1 MNSHIRRPFIPLSF
15 PYIRP
20 ALKIYN
26 CPAAVG
32 LKLFTLNKE
41 LIINSSAEG
50 IDIAMLEDKHLTE
63 LHQERFNNQFTVG
76 DVYLGRIKKVMP
88 GLNAAFIDVSHEKDA
103 FLHYTDLSPDIRSLM
118 KFTGQCVG
126 GNITPE
132 QMLNNFEMQP
142 EIVKT
147 GNIKEV
153 LQNKNHLLVQILKE
167 PISTKGPR
175 LTCEISLAGRFLV
188 LTPFND
194 SVGVSKKIDSAEERK
209 RLKVLVES
217 LKPKNFGVIVRT
229 VAAGKNAAVLHE
241 DLLMLQQKWQ
251 GMMANLKGA
260 HPVTKVLSELNKT
273 TGILRDLL
281 SPQFN
286 KIVTNDVK
294 LAQELEDYIVKNAP
308 EKKDIV
314 TRYTGSVPI
323 FDQFGI
329 TRQIKASFGKTVNIP
344 NGSYLIIEK
353 TEALHVIDV
362 NSGHRSTMEGS
373 QEGNALKVNME
384 AAEEIGRQLRLRDL
398 GGIIVIDFIDMK
410 NQENKRILQQKMKD
424 IMDSDR
430 ATHTIL
436 PLSKFNLMQITRERV
451 RPEINIAT
459 TEACPTCGGTG
470 EITASLL
477 LIDEIEQDLTHLLN
491 THSKLK
497 LYCHPMMAAYLK
509 KGFPSLRL
517 KWFFKYKK
525 YIQVFQNEDFAI
537 TDYKFFDENDEEIK
551 LD

>member
-1 MNSHIRRPFIPLSF
+1 M
-15 PYIRP
+15 
-20 ALKIYN
+20 
-26 CPAAVG
+26 
-32 LKLFTLNKE
+32 NKE
-41 LIINSSAEG
+41 LIINSTPTG
-50 IDIAMLEDKHLTE
+50 IDIALLEDKHLTE
-63 LHQERFNNQFTVG
+63 LHQERSNNQFVVG
-76 DVYLGRIKKVMP
+76 DIYLGRIKKVMP
-88 GLNAAFIDVSHEKDA
+88 GLNAAFIDVGHEKDA
-103 FLHYTDLSPDIRSLM
+103 FLHYTDLSPEIRSVM
-118 KFTGQCVG
+118 KFTTGTIA
-126 GNITPE
+126 GNMPPE
-132 QMLNNFEMQP
+132 QMLNNFELQP

-147 GNIKEV
+147 GNVKEV
-153 LQNKNHLLVQILKE
+153 LQNKNNLLVQILKE

-194 SVGVSKKIDSAEERK
+194 QVGVSKKIDSAEERK

-241 DLLMLQQKWQ
+241 DLLMLTEKWQ
-251 GMMANLKGA
+251 AMMRSLKGA
-260 HPVTKVLSELNKT
+260 QPVTKVLSELSKT
-273 TGILRDLL
+273 SGILRDLL

-294 LAQELEDYIVKNAP
+294 LAKEIEDYIERHAP

-314 TRYTGSVPI
+314 SRYTGSTPI
-323 FDQFGI
+323 FDHFGI
-329 TRQIKASFGKTVNIP
+329 TRQIKVAFGKTVNIP

-362 NSGHRSTMEGS
+362 NSGHRSTMDGS

-410 NQENKRILQQKMKD
+410 NPDNKRILQQKMKEV
-424 IMDSDR
+424 MDSDR

-451 RPEINIAT
+451 RPEVNIST
-459 TEACPTCGGTG
+459 TEKCPTCGGTG
-470 EITASLL
+470 EINASLL
-477 LIDEIEQDLTHLLN
+477 LIDEMEEDLNHLLN
-491 THSKLK
+491 THTTLK
-497 LYCHPMMAAYLK
+497 LYCHPIFAAYLQ
-509 KGFPSLRL
+509 KGFPSRRMN
-517 KWFFKYKK
+517 WFIKYKK
-525 YIQVFQNEDFAI
+525 WVRIYQNEDFAI
-537 TDYKFFDENDEEIK
+537 TEYKFFDDNDEEIK
-551 LD
+551 ID

>member
-1 MNSHIRRPFIPLSF
+1 M
-15 PYIRP
+15 P
-20 ALKIYN
+20 A
-26 CPAAVG
+26 PAG
-32 LKLFTLNKE
+32 FKLFILNKE
-41 LIINSSAEG
+41 LIINSGPEG
-50 IDIAMLEDKHLTE
+50 IDIALLENKHLTE
-63 LHQERFNNQFTVG
+63 LHQDRQSNQFSVG
-76 DVYLGRIKKVMP
+76 DVYLGKIRKVMP
-88 GLNAAFIDVSHEKDA
+88 GLNAAFIEVGHEKDA
-103 FLHYTDLSPDIRSLM
+103 FLHYTDLSPDIRSVM
-118 KFTGQCVG
+118 KFANQCVA
-126 GNITPE
+126 GNIPPD
-132 QMLNNFEMQP
+132 QMLNNFEIQKQ
-142 EIVKT
+142 IVKT
-147 GNIKEV
+147 GNVREV

-188 LTPFND
+188 LVPFND

-229 VAAGKNAAVLHE
+229 VAAGKNAAELHQ
-241 DLLMLQQKWQ
+241 DLLTLQTKWQ
-251 GMMANLKGA
+251 EMMRNLKGA
-260 HPVTKVLSELNKT
+260 VPVTKVLSEMNKT

-294 LAQELEDYIVKNAP
+294 LAKEIEEYIARIAP

-314 TRYTGSVPI
+314 QRYTGSVPL
-323 FDQFGI
+323 FDHYGI
-329 TRQIKASFGKTVNIP
+329 TKQIKASFGKTVNMP
-344 NGSYLIIEK
+344 NGSYIIIEK

-362 NSGHRSTMEGS
+362 NSGHRSTMDGN
-373 QEGNALKVNME
+373 QEGNALKVNLE

-410 NQENKRILQQKMKD
+410 NQDNKKALQQKMKEV
-424 IMDSDR
+424 MDTDR

-459 TEACPTCGGTG
+459 AETCPTCGGTG

-477 LIDEIEQDLTHLLN
+477 LIDELETDLTHLLT
-491 THSKLK
+491 THTKLT
-497 LYCHPMMAAYLK
+497 LYCHPIIGAYLR
-509 KGFPSLRL
+509 KGFPSLRT
-517 KWFFKYKK
+517 KWLFKHKK
-525 YIQVFQNEDFAI
+525 WISISPNENLGI
-537 TDYKFFDENDEEIK
+537 TDYKFFDDNDEEIK
-551 LD
+551 LE

>member
-1 MNSHIRRPFIPLSF
+1 
-15 PYIRP
+15 
-20 ALKIYN
+20 
-26 CPAAVG
+26 
-32 LKLFTLNKE
+32 
-41 LIINSSAEG
+41 
-50 IDIAMLEDKHLTE
+50 MLEDKHLTE

-76 DVYLGRIKKVMP
+76 DVYLGRIRKVMP
-88 GLNAAFIDVSHEKDA
+88 GLNAAFVDVGHEKDA
-103 FLHYTDLSPDIRSLM
+103 FLHYTDLSPDIRSVM
-118 KFTGQCVG
+118 KFTGQCVA
-126 GNITPE
+126 GNIGPE
-132 QMLNNFEMQP
+132 QMLNNFEVQP

-147 GNIKEV
+147 GNIKDV

-188 LTPFND
+188 LTPFTD

-241 DLLMLQQKWQ
+241 DLLMLQEKWQ
-251 GMMANLKGA
+251 HMMRSLKGA
-260 HPVTKVLSELNKT
+260 QPVTKVLSEVNKT
-273 TGILRDLL
+273 TGMLRDLL

-286 KIVTNDVK
+286 KVVTNDVK
-294 LAQELEDYIVKNAP
+294 LAREIEDYITRIAP

-314 TRYTGSVPI
+314 VRYTGSVPI

-329 TRQIKASFGKTVNIP
+329 TKQIKASFGKTVNIQ

-362 NSGHRSTMEGS
+362 NSGHRSTMEGN
-373 QEGNALKVNME
+373 QEANALKVNIE

-410 NQENKRILQQKMKD
+410 NQDNKRILQQKMKEV
-424 IMDSDR
+424 METDR

-459 TEACPTCGGTG
+459 TEKCPTCGGTG
-470 EITASLL
+470 EINASLL
-477 LIDEIEQDLTHLLN
+477 LIDEIEQDLGHLVTTHAR
-491 THSKLK
+491 LK
-497 LYCHPMMAAYLK
+497 LYCHPIIGAYLK
-509 KGFPSLRL
+509 KGFPSLRT
-517 KWFFKYKK
+517 KWLMKYKK
-525 YIQVFQNEDFAI
+525 WIRIYQNEDFGI
-537 TDYKFFDENDEEIK
+537 TDYKFFDSNDDEIK

>member
-1 MNSHIRRPFIPLSF
+1 
-15 PYIRP
+15 
-20 ALKIYN
+20 
-26 CPAAVG
+26 
-32 LKLFTLNKE
+32 
-41 LIINSSAEG
+41 
-50 IDIAMLEDKHLTE
+50 
-63 LHQERFNNQFTVG
+63 LHQERLNNQFTVG
-76 DVYLGRIKKVMP
+76 DIYLGKIKKVMP
-88 GLNAAFIDVSHEKDA
+88 GLNAAFIDVGHEKDA
-103 FLHYTDLSPDIRSLM
+103 FLHYTDLSPDIRSVM
-118 KFTGQCVG
+118 KFANQCVA
-126 GNITPE
+126 GNLKPE
-132 QMLNNFEMQP
+132 QMLTNFEVQQQ
-142 EIVKT
+142 IIKT

-153 LQNKNHLLVQILKE
+153 LQNKNNLLVQILKE

-194 SVGVSKKIDSAEERK
+194 TVGVSKKIDSADERK

-229 VAAGKNAAVLHE
+229 VAAGKNAQVLHE
-241 DLLMLQQKWQ
+241 DLLMLQEKWQ
-251 GMMANLKGA
+251 QMMRNLKGA
-260 HPVTKVLSELNKT
+260 VPVTKVLSELNKT
-273 TGILRDLL
+273 TGFLRDLL
-281 SPQFN
+281 SPEFN
-286 KIVTNDVK
+286 KIITNDVK
-294 LAQELEDYIVKNAP
+294 LAREVEEYIGRIAP

-314 TRYTGSVPI
+314 VRYTGKVPI

-329 TRQIKASFGKTVNIP
+329 TRQIKAAFGKTVNIA

-398 GGIIVIDFIDMK
+398 GGIIVIDFIDLK
-410 NQENKRILQQKMKD
+410 NPENKRLVQQKMKEV
-424 IMDSDR
+424 MDNDR

-451 RPEINIAT
+451 RPEISISV
-459 TEACPTCGGTG
+459 TETCPTCGGTG

-477 LIDEIEQDLTHLLN
+477 LIDNIEEDLQHLLT
-491 THSKLK
+491 THKTLK
-497 LYCHPMMAAYLK
+497 LYCHPIIGAYLR
-509 KGFPSLRL
+509 KGFPSLRMNWFL
-517 KWFFKYKK
+517 KHKK
-525 YIQVFQNEDFAI
+525 WIRIYPNEDLGI

-551 LD
+551 LE

>member
-1 MNSHIRRPFIPLSF
+1 M
-15 PYIRP
+15 
-20 ALKIYN
+20 
-26 CPAAVG
+26 
-32 LKLFTLNKE
+32 NKE
-41 LIINSSAEG
+41 LIINSSPAG
-50 IDIAMLEDKHLTE
+50 IDIVLLENKFLTE
-63 LHQERFNNQFTVG
+63 LHQERFNNQFSVG
-76 DVYLGRIKKVMP
+76 DIYLGRIKKVMP
-88 GLNAAFIDVSHEKDA
+88 GLNAAFIDVGHEKDA
-103 FLHYTDLSPDIRSLM
+103 FLHYTDLSPDIRSVM
-118 KFTGQCVG
+118 KFTGQCVA
-126 GNITPE
+126 GNLSPE
-132 QMLNNFEMQP
+132 QMLNNFEIQP

-147 GNIKEV
+147 GNVKEV
-153 LQNKNHLLVQILKE
+153 LHNKNNLLVQILKE

-194 SVGVSKKIDSAEERK
+194 TVGVSKKIDSAEERK
-209 RLKVLVES
+209 RLKILVES

-241 DLLMLQQKWQ
+241 DLLALQAKWQ
-251 GMMANLKGA
+251 QMMRNLKGA
-260 HPVTKVLSELNKT
+260 TPVTKVLSELNKT
-273 TGILRDLL
+273 TGMLRDLL
-281 SPQFN
+281 SPEFN
-286 KIVTNDVK
+286 KIVTNDAK
-294 LAQELEDYIVKNAP
+294 LAGEIEEYITRIAP

-314 TRYTGSVPI
+314 THYTGKVPI

-329 TRQIKASFGKTVNIP
+329 TKQIKASFGKTVNIP

-362 NSGHRSTMEGS
+362 NSGHRMTMEGS

-410 NQENKRILQQKMKD
+410 NPENKRILQQKMKD
-424 IMDSDR
+424 IMESDR

-459 TEACPTCGGTG
+459 TEKCPTCGGTG
-470 EITASLL
+470 EINASLL
-477 LIDEIEQDLTHLLN
+477 LIDEIEQDLVHLIN
-491 THSKLK
+491 THKKLK
-497 LYCHPMMAAYLK
+497 LYCHPIIGAYLQ
-509 KGFPSLRL
+509 KGFPSLRT
-517 KWFFKYKK
+517 KWYFKYKK
-525 YIQVFQNEDFAI
+525 WVRIFVNEDFGI
-537 TDYKFFDENDEEIK
+537 TDYKYFDENDEEIK

>member
-1 MNSHIRRPFIPLSF
+1 LITVLPGR
-15 PYIRP
+15 
-20 ALKIYN
+20 AD
-26 CPAAVG
+26 
-32 LKLFTLNKE
+32 LKLFILNKE
-41 LIINSSAEG
+41 LIINSTPAG
-50 IDIAMLEDKHLTE
+50 IDIALLEDKHLTE
-63 LHQERFNNQFTVG
+63 LHQERYTNQFTVG
-76 DVYLGRIKKVMP
+76 DIYLGRIKKVMP
-88 GLNAAFIDVSHEKDA
+88 GLNAAFVDVGHEKDA
-103 FLHYTDLSPDIRSLM
+103 FLHYTDLSPDIRSLI
-118 KFTGQCVG
+118 KFTGQTVA

-132 QMLNNFEMQP
+132 QMLSNFEIQP

-194 SVGVSKKIDSAEERK
+194 SVGVSKKIDSADERK

-241 DLLMLQQKWQ
+241 DLLMLQEKWQ
-251 GMMANLKGA
+251 QMMRNLKGA
-260 HPVTKVLSELNKT
+260 NPVTKVLSEMNKT

-281 SPQFN
+281 SPEFN

-294 LAQELEDYIVKNAP
+294 MAKELEMYIERIAP

-314 TRYTGSVPI
+314 QRYTGKVPI
-323 FDQFGI
+323 YDQFGI
-329 TRQIKASFGKTVNIP
+329 TKQIKASFGKTVNIP

-362 NSGHRSTMEGS
+362 NSGHRSTMDGN

-410 NQENKRILQQKMKD
+410 NPDNKKILQQKMKEV
-424 IMDSDR
+424 MDSDR

-451 RPEINIAT
+451 RPEINIST

-470 EITASLL
+470 EINASLL
-477 LIDEIEQDLTHLLN
+477 LIDEIEQDLNHLLN
-491 THSKLK
+491 THARLK
-497 LYCHPMMAAYLK
+497 LYCHPIIGAYLK
-509 KGFPSLRL
+509 KGFPSLRMR
-517 KWFFKYKK
+517 WFYKYKK
-525 YIQVFQNEDFAI
+525 WIRIYQNEDFGI
-537 TDYKFFDENDEEIK
+537 TAYKFFDENDEEIK
-551 LD
+551 LE

>member
-1 MNSHIRRPFIPLSF
+1 M
-15 PYIRP
+15 
-20 ALKIYN
+20 
-26 CPAAVG
+26 
-32 LKLFTLNKE
+32 NKE
-41 LIINSSAEG
+41 LIINSSPTG
-50 IDIAMLEDKHLTE
+50 IDIVLLEDKFLTE
-63 LHQERFNNQFTVG
+63 LHQERFNNQFSVG
-76 DVYLGRIKKVMP
+76 DIYLGRIKKVMP
-88 GLNAAFIDVSHEKDA
+88 GLNAAFIDVGHEKDA

-118 KFTGQCVG
+118 KFTGQTVA
-126 GNITPE
+126 GNLSAE
-132 QMLNNFEMQP
+132 QMLNNFELQP

-147 GNIKEV
+147 GNVKEV
-153 LQNKNHLLVQILKE
+153 LHNKNNLLVQILKE

-194 SVGVSKKIDSAEERK
+194 TVGVSKKIDSAEERK

-241 DLLMLQQKWQ
+241 DLLTLQNKWQ
-251 GMMANLKGA
+251 QMMRNLKGA
-260 HPVTKVLSELNKT
+260 TPVAKVLSELNKT
-273 TGILRDLL
+273 TGMLRDLL
-281 SPQFN
+281 SPEFN
-286 KIVTNDVK
+286 KIVTNDGK
-294 LAQELEDYIVKNAP
+294 LAGEIESYIARIAP
-308 EKKDIV
+308 EKKGIV
-314 TRYTGSVPI
+314 THYTGKVPL

-329 TRQIKASFGKTVNIP
+329 TKQIKASFGKTVNIP

-362 NSGHRSTMEGS
+362 NSGHRSTMDGS

-410 NQENKRILQQKMKD
+410 NPENKRIVQQKMKEV
-424 IMDSDR
+424 MELDR

-459 TEACPTCGGTG
+459 TEKCPTCGGTG
-470 EITASLL
+470 EINASLL
-477 LIDEIEQDLTHLLN
+477 LIDEIEEDLAHLLN
-491 THSKLK
+491 THARLK
-497 LYCHPMMAAYLK
+497 LYCHPIIGAYLQ
-509 KGFPSLRL
+509 KGFPSLRM

-525 YIQVFQNEDFAI
+525 WVRIFVNEDFGI

>member
-1 MNSHIRRPFIPLSF
+1 
-15 PYIRP
+15 
-20 ALKIYN
+20 
-26 CPAAVG
+26 
-32 LKLFTLNKE
+32 
-41 LIINSSAEG
+41 
-50 IDIAMLEDKHLTE
+50 
-63 LHQERFNNQFTVG
+63 
-76 DVYLGRIKKVMP
+76 MP
-88 GLNAAFIDVSHEKDA
+88 GLNAAFIDVGHEKDA
-103 FLHYTDLSPDIRSLM
+103 FLHYTDLSPEIRSVM
-118 KFTGQCVG
+118 KFTTSCIA
-126 GNITPE
+126 GNISPE
-132 QMLNNFEMQP
+132 QMLNNFELQP

-147 GNIKEV
+147 GNVKEV
-153 LQNKNHLLVQILKE
+153 LQNKNNLLVQILKE

-194 SVGVSKKIDSAEERK
+194 QVGVSKKIDSAEERK

-241 DLLMLQQKWQ
+241 DLLMLTEKWQ
-251 GMMANLKGA
+251 AMMHSLKGA
-260 HPVTKVLSELNKT
+260 QPVTKVLSELSKT
-273 TGILRDLL
+273 SGVLRDLL

-294 LAQELEDYIVKNAP
+294 LAKEIEDYIERNAP

-314 TRYTGSVPI
+314 SRYTGSTPI
-323 FDQFGI
+323 FDHYGI
-329 TRQIKASFGKTVNIP
+329 TKQIKVAFGKTVNIP

-362 NSGHRSTMEGS
+362 NSGHRSTMDGS

-410 NQENKRILQQKMKD
+410 NPDNKRILQQKMKEV
-424 IMDSDR
+424 MDSDR

-451 RPEINIAT
+451 RPEVNIST

-470 EITASLL
+470 EINASLL
-477 LIDEIEQDLTHLLN
+477 LIDEMEGDLDHLMN
-491 THSKLK
+491 THTKLK
-497 LYCHPMMAAYLK
+497 LYCHPIFAAYLQ
-509 KGFPSLRL
+509 KGFPSRRMN
-517 KWFFKYKK
+517 WFIKYKK
-525 YIQVFQNEDFAI
+525 WVRIYQNEDFAI
-537 TDYKFFDENDEEIK
+537 TEYKFFDDNDEEINI
-551 LD
+551 D